1 MFFLMSLQCGYV
13 IIILLSSNNYLLLI
27 LDPKDWDKALLKE
40 KALIAAAGIDILDP
54 RKVSG
59 VGEAAN
65 KTIGEPVQ
73 RNGLYTIKNGANRI
87 SDCPMA
93 NATL

>member
-1 MFFLMSLQCGYV
+1 V
-13 IIILLSSNNYLLLI
+13 IIILLPSNNYLLLI
-27 LDPKDWDKALLKE
+27 IDPKNWDKALLKE
-40 KALIAAAGIDILDP
+40 KGLIAAAGIDILDP

-59 VGEAAN
+59 EGEANN
-65 KTIGEPVQ
+65 KTIGQPDQ

-93 NATL
+93 NTTL